1 MTHQLGSIWSILLFV
16 YLIFML
22 HVDIF
27 FYFNTIFSIRLYMY
41 QCVHM
46 CVCVYVLSC
55 HHIVSPQIQSIRP
68 QTYTF
73 QIGTHITDC
82 EAVCLSGNYEKH
94 YHKNSEAECLFT
106 PKRLGYFLKRDNS
119 VRIHVLLGNN
129 SIVAYSNW
137 IGLLSMPPPT
147 YS

>member
-1 MTHQLGSIWSILLFV
+1 
-16 YLIFML
+16 
-22 HVDIF
+22 
-27 FYFNTIFSIRLYMY
+27 MY
-41 QCVHM
+41 QCVQM
-46 CVCVYVLSC
+46 CVCVYVLAC
-55 HHIVSPQIQSIRP
+55 HHIVSPQIQSIIP

-82 EAVCLSGNYEKH
+82 EAVSLSGNYEKH

-119 VRIHVLLGNN
+119 VHIHVLLGNN

-137 IGLLSMPPPT
+137 IGLLSIPPPT